1 MALLTPI
8 DPNAATGETKQM
20 FDALDRG
27 IGRVPTMIRLM
38 AHSPAI
44 LETYLHFNHAFER
57 TSLSPRT
64 RALITVAIAELSGCD
79 YMLSIGM
86 VLGRQ
91 QGVAA
96 ADLDA
101 ARAGRA
107 SDSKTAATL
116 QFVTNIVC
124 HGAHVPSEE
133 VERLRQGGFS
143 EAEIVD
149 IIAAVALNI
158 FRNYF
163 NLTLATEID
172 SPIVRT
178 GEATPVA

>member
-86 VLGRQ
+86 ALGRQ

-124 HGAHVPSEE
+124 HGAHVPSDE

-178 GEATPVA
+178 GEPTPVA